1 MLDALRATALALR
14 GPRHRAGWAVLGPAS
29 EGALASLGHPDP
41 ETAAWAVLA
50 AEAHLLLAADGAE
63 HRGRI
68 AAARAQPGLSEEL
81 TQRLWL
87 SEARSAVLR
96 GEVGLAAAALAETGA
111 LVGELA
117 IERALLACA
126 VRRSAGD
133 LEGAAALA
141 AEAVAWAGGIRHL
154 EAQAWVHVGET
165 RLEAGALDA
174 AEEALRRAVALAHTA
189 RCERTLGFAMGDLG
203 RLWEARGDVAQALG
217 WYDEALGLLTAV
229 GAGRLAAWFDAARL
243 RLQVRAGL
251 TPAAQ
256 ELEAVREEAWAAGDL
271 EVALSVALDQARLL
285 AAAGEE
291 ARSRA
296 RAQAARWAAEAAG
309 LGQLAAEAALLGGSS
324 EGRAA
329 LAKGGDLAWT
339 TPEAPGLTL
348 AADLSWLRLADG
360 TTVSLERR
368 GAARRV
374 LGALAEAGG
383 ATCGVFALVEAGWP
397 GERMD
402 PTSALQRLYTTIRS
416 LRRLGL
422 EESLRTVDGGY
433 RLVGVARAGG

>member
-29 EGALASLGHPDP
+29 EGALASLDHPDA

-68 AAARAQPGLSEEL
+68 AAARARPGLPGEL

-111 LVGELA
+111 LAGELA

-141 AEAVAWAGGIRHL
+141 AEAVDWAGGIRHL

-165 RLEAGALDA
+165 HLEAGALDA

-217 WYDEALGLLTAV
+217 WYDEALGLLKPV
-229 GAGRLAAWFDAARL
+229 GAGRLAAWFEAARL

-251 TPAAQ
+251 TPAAH

-291 ARSRA
+291 ARARA

-324 EGRAA
+324 EGREAS
-329 LAKGGDLAWT
+329 GGAVDRAWT
-339 TPEAPGLTL
+339 EVPGLAL
-348 AADLSWLRLADG
+348 AADLNWLRLADG

-422 EESLRTVDGGY
+422 EEALRTVDGGY
-433 RLVGVARAGG
+433 RLVGVVRAR